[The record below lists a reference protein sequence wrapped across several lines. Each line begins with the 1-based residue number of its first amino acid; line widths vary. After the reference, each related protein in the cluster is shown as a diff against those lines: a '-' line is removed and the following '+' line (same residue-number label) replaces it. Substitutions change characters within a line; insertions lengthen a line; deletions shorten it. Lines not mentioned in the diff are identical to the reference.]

1 MTCTLNILLPT
12 IRFSAMAKD
21 IIIQLLRAGEENR
34 DVHVTIADGQEDEE
48 KRRWILASAA
58 PLSKDGRLTYIGL
71 KDPTERLCRAVQIE
85 SEWVLLV
92 ADDDLFSINY
102 LRCALDAAR
111 TAAPAV
117 TAFVPR
123 LYLSYSP
130 KVHLLYRLKP
140 INEPDQCGR
149 LTSLFTQ
156 GHNGLLTFGV
166 MRRRLFR
173 EWMDFVRTKPI
184 WPSYS
189 DQLLVSYL
197 AMKGWLLP
205 MAEECAILKNDG
217 DWHDPPR
224 AIRKDARSYQEEFLT
239 LFHEVFWTADLVA
252 FLRERGLE
260 DEAVPAVMGRV
271 RTLLSNGAANV
282 PLRLA
287 VLDIEPSARVRE
299 ANELVQRLAAK
310 ADTMLAQSLHEQIR
324 FLEKIVEVSRSL
336 DRLSCPAPSVPEQGE
351 HKRKTIPVGPF
362 IGSGKESGA
371 READPAVSVIVPC
384 YAQAEFLTEAVESV
398 IAQTYGDWECLIVDD
413 GSPDHTAQV
422 ARDLITR
429 YPDKRI
435 RLIRKTNGGLS
446 DARNAGIREARGR
459 YILPLD
465 ADDRLDPCYLAE
477 TVPVLDNNPDI
488 AIVYVDERTF
498 GDTEGVH
505 RKGVVTLG
513 NLFVGDVHDYCSL
526 YRRSVWER
534 VGGYSP
540 AMYLGAEDWC
550 FWIGAAKL
558 GFRSY
563 HVEQPLFWYR
573 KRRGTMVERV
583 QANINVV
590 KAHLVFHHPDLFT
603 EAGKEKARLILSSPS
618 ETVREQLK
626 KACALHPD
634 NELLEVF
641 SRFVQGGEASS
652 KPTVLQAN
660 GAWANER
667 EARWVTVA
675 TFLEQILREI
685 RRNDPNRSLRILD
698 VGCGSGWLTDRVS
711 MYGSCEGVDADSLA
725 IAEARRQFPHLR
737 FEVCETGSL
746 PSSLTTASYDVI
758 LCSRLLEGMTQEV
771 RDTICEQL
779 VRLLKPNGYLIL
791 TMRRGEAWEQWKAA
805 GLDPVQAEAWMTEA
819 QAAELMTAHGFCPIE
834 VGRLHVEIAEHRYI
848 PAPTPADLKSSEL
861 IPLDQVWLCQLGMAA
876 SPSTVRRRPTVS
888 VIVPTCNRPDRLRE
902 ALQSVLAQSYRDFEI
917 IVVNDGAVDVGAAV
931 EALNTDGR
939 ITLIKHDRNRGLAAA
954 RNTGIRMARGKYIAY
969 LDDDDRYLPD
979 HLETLVTLLEK
990 GPYKAAYTDAW
1001 RVHERYQEGRYV
1013 EVGRDVPYS
1022 QDFSFPHLLVG
1033 NYFPVLCVMHE
1044 RGCLEEVGFFDE
1056 SLFAH
1061 EDWDLWIRM
1070 AEKFPFIHVKKVTA
1084 EFTWRTDGSSMTSST
1099 RHTYYRTTDI
1109 IYRKYRPLAERF
1121 PGVPAAQERQ
1131 LAEFKKHFQSDRF
1144 ACSIII
1150 PMYNNLEL
1158 TKQCLTAM
1166 ASSTTGV
1173 DYEVILVDNGSADG
1187 TTAFLQTLQGDV
1199 QVIRNDENLGFAK
1212 ACNQGAKAAR
1222 GKYLVFLNNDTIPQ
1236 PNWLGPLV
1244 QEVEEHPEVGVVGS
1258 KLLYPDGTI
1267 QHAGVVFMRE
1277 SLGPYHIYQKV
1288 PADSP
1293 AVNRRREFQV
1303 VTAACLLIRRDL
1315 FEAVGGFDERFINGF
1330 EDVDLCLKVRRRGA
1344 QVVYQPRSVLVHL
1357 EGQTLGR
1364 KVGEAGNYRL
1374 LRERWNNLLW
1384 LEDEDL
1390 HYHTDGYKLVGDH
1403 PDVNRA
1409 TQVVPLTDVR
1419 DRAVWAH
1426 VAAVQAAAIKKDW
1439 EAVRRELQLVKEWP
1453 NDRLVL
1459 SWGAKVAERLKEPLW
1474 QARFLSRAVELGA
1487 TADERISLARLLLEQ
1502 GDLVGAEQ
1510 QLRAALRSE
1519 ADHPEGLLLCGVL
1532 CMQREQY
1539 GEAESLFARALK
1551 AGADRRK
1558 CLMGMGMAAIGRS
1571 YPQGAWEKFCE
1582 VLVDQPDDAE
1592 AIHWLLRAGTAQNRW
1607 EELSRCLEPYVKRN
1621 PGDLAVRFALAGVW
1635 LRADRVEEA
1644 RREQEAIRALNPQF
1658 DGLAELEQAIARKE
1672 AMQTVS
1678 ATEE

>member
-1 MTCTLNILLPT
+1 MGLINILLPT

-21 IIIQLLRAGEENR
+21 IMVQLFRAGEENR
-34 DVHVTIADGQEDEE
+34 DVHVTIADGQENEE
-48 KRRWILASAA
+48 KKRWILASADL
-58 PLSKDGRLTYIGL
+58 LSKDGRFAYIGL
-71 KDPTERLCRAVQIE
+71 QNPTERLYRAAQIE

-102 LRCALDAAR
+102 LRCALDAVR

-130 KVHLLYRLKP
+130 KTHLLYRLKP
-140 INEPDQCGR
+140 INGPDQRER

-166 MRRRLFR
+166 MRRRLFW

-189 DQLLVSYL
+189 DQLFVSYL

-205 MAEECAILKNDG
+205 MAEECAILKDDG
-217 DWHDPPR
+217 DWHDPPQ

-239 LFHEVFWTADLVA
+239 LFHEVFWTADLFA

-271 RTLLSNGAANV
+271 RTLLGNGAASF
-282 PLRLA
+282 PLRLS
-287 VLDIEPSARVRE
+287 VLDIKPSPRVRE
-299 ANELVQRLAAK
+299 AKEFVEQLAAE
-310 ADTMLAQSLHEQIR
+310 ANTMLAKSLHEQIR
-324 FLEKIVEVSRSL
+324 FLEEIVEVSRSL
-336 DRLSCPAPSVPEQGE
+336 GWQSGPASAVPEQDE
-351 HKRKTIPVGPF
+351 HGGKTTPVSPF
-362 IGSGKESGA
+362 ISSGTESGA
-371 READPAVSVIVPC
+371 READPTVSVIVPC
-384 YAQAEFLTEAVESV
+384 YAQADFLAEAIESV
-398 IAQTYGDWECLIVDD
+398 VTQTFSDWECLIVDD

-422 ARDLITR
+422 ARDLIAR

-465 ADDRLDPCYLAE
+465 ADDRLDPRYLAE
-477 TVPVLDNNPDI
+477 TVPILERNPDI

-498 GDTEGVH
+498 GETEGVH
-505 RKGVVTLG
+505 RKGVVTLESLLVG
-513 NLFVGDVHDYCSL
+513 NVHDYCSL

-563 HVEQPLFWYR
+563 HVGQPLFWYR
-573 KRRGTMVERV
+573 RRRGTMVERV
-583 QANINVV
+583 QANMNVI
-590 KAHLVFHHPDLFT
+590 KAHIVFHYPDLFI
-603 EAGKEKARLILSSPS
+603 ESGKEKARRILSSPS
-618 ETVREQLK
+618 EAVREQLK
-626 KACALHPD
+626 KARALHPD

-641 SRFVQGGEASS
+641 SRFVQGDEESG
-652 KPTVLQAN
+652 KPTALRGN
-660 GAWANER
+660 GTWANER
-667 EARWVTVA
+667 EARWVEVA

-685 RRNDPNRSLRILD
+685 RRNDPNRPLRILD

-711 MYGSCEGVDADSLA
+711 MYGSCEGVDPDPLA
-725 IAEARRQFPHLR
+725 IADARRQFPHLR
-737 FEVCETGSL
+737 FEACEAGRLPPSL
-746 PSSLTTASYDVI
+746 KTASYDIV
-758 LCSRLLEGMTQEV
+758 LCSRMLEGIRQEM
-771 RDTICEQL
+771 RDAICKQL
-779 VRLLKPNGYLIL
+779 TRLLKPNGHLIL
-791 TMRRGEAWEQWKAA
+791 TMRRGEIWEQWSKA
-805 GLDPVQAEAWMTEA
+805 GLPSNQAETWMTEA
-819 QAAELMTAHGFCPIE
+819 QVSELVAAHGFRPIQVE
-834 VGRLHVEIAEHRYI
+834 RLYVEIPERRYV
-848 PAPTPADLKSSEL
+848 PAPTPADLKSREL
-861 IPLDQVWLCQLGMAA
+861 IPLDQVWVCRLGMPA
-876 SPSTVRRRPTVS
+876 SPSTVLGQPTVS

-902 ALQSVLAQSYRDFEI
+902 TLQSVLAQSYRDFEI
-917 IVVNDGAVDVGAAV
+917 IVVNDGNVDVSSVIG
-931 EALNTDGR
+931 ALNTDDR

-954 RNTGIRMARGKYIAY
+954 RNTGIRVARGKYIAY

-979 HLETLVTLLEK
+979 HLETLVTVLEK
-990 GPYKAAYTDAW
+990 GQCKAAYSDAW
-1001 RVHERYQEGRYV
+1001 RVHEQYEEGRYV

-1022 QDFSFPHLLVG
+1022 QDFSFPHLLVM

-1044 RGCLEEVGFFDE
+1044 RSCLEEVGFFDE

-1109 IYRKYRPLAERF
+1109 IYQKYRPLAERF
-1121 PGVPAAQERQ
+1121 PGVLAAQEWQ
-1131 LAEFKKHFQSDRF
+1131 SAEFKKQFQSDRF
-1144 ACSIII
+1144 VCSIII
-1150 PMYNNLEL
+1150 PVHNGLDL
-1158 TKQCLTAM
+1158 TKQCLTAL
-1166 ASSTTGV
+1166 ASATTDV
-1173 DYEVILVDNGSADG
+1173 RYEVILVDNGSTDG
-1187 TTAFLQTLQGDV
+1187 TAAFLQTLRGDV
-1199 QVIRNDENLGFAK
+1199 RIIRNDENLGFAK

-1222 GKYLVFLNNDTIPQ
+1222 GRYLVFLNNDTVPQ
-1236 PNWLGPLV
+1236 PNWLSPLV
-1244 QEVEEHPEVGVVGS
+1244 QEVEEHPEVGMVGS
-1258 KLLYPDGTI
+1258 KLLYPDGTV
-1267 QHAGVVFMRE
+1267 QHAGVVFSRD
-1277 SLGPYHIYQKV
+1277 GAPYHVYRRV
-1288 PADSP
+1288 SADSP
-1293 AVNRRREFQV
+1293 AVGKRREFQV

-1315 FEAVGGFDERFINGF
+1315 FEAVGGFDEAFVNGF

-1344 QVVYQPRSVLVHL
+1344 QVVYQPRSALIHL

-1364 KVGEAGNYRL
+1364 KAGESDNDRL

-1390 HYHTDGYKLVGDH
+1390 HYHTDGYKLVGDLSGA
-1403 PDVNRA
+1403 NRA
-1409 TQVVPLTDVR
+1409 TRVVPLTDVH
-1419 DRAVWAH
+1419 DRACWAH
-1426 VAAVQAAAIKKDW
+1426 VAAAQAAALKKDW
-1439 EAVRRELQLVKEWP
+1439 EAVRREIHLVDDWP

-1459 SWGAKVAERLKEPLW
+1459 LWGAKVAERLKDPVC
-1474 QARFLSRAVELGA
+1474 QVRFLARAVELGA
-1487 TADERISLARLLLEQ
+1487 TSDERFSLARLLLEQ
-1502 GDLVGAEQ
+1502 GDLVGTDQ
-1510 QLRAALRSE
+1510 QLRAALRLQT
-1519 ADHPEGLLLCGVL
+1519 DHPEGLFLQGVL

-1539 GEAESLFARALK
+1539 GEAESSFARALK
-1551 AGADRRK
+1551 AGANRRK
-1558 CLMGMGMAAIGRS
+1558 CLMGMGMAAMGRS

-1582 VLVDQPDDAE
+1582 VLTDHPDDPE

-1607 EELSRCLEPYVKRN
+1607 EELSRYVRAYVERN
-1621 PGDLAVRFALAGVW
+1621 PGDLATRFALTGVL
-1635 LRADRVEEA
+1635 LRADRIEEA
-1644 RREQEAIRALNPQF
+1644 RKEQEVIRALDPAY
-1658 DGLAELEQAIARKE
+1658 DGLAELEEAISKKE
-1672 AMQTVS
+1672 AILAVE
-1678 ATEE
+1678 ATEG

>member
-1 MTCTLNILLPT
+1 MGSINILLPT

-21 IIIQLLRAGEENR
+21 IMAELFRAGEENR
-34 DVHVTIADGQEDEE
+34 DVHVTIADGQENEE
-48 KRRWILASAA
+48 KKRWILASADL
-58 PLSKDGRLTYIGL
+58 LSKDGRFTYIGL
-71 KDPTERLCRAVQIE
+71 QNPIERLYRAAQIE

-102 LRCALDAAR
+102 LRCAFDAVR
-111 TAAPAV
+111 TAEPAV

-205 MAEECAILKNDG
+205 MAEECAILKDDG
-217 DWHDPPR
+217 DWHDPPQ

-239 LFHEVFWTADLVA
+239 LFHEMFWTADLFA
-252 FLRERGLE
+252 FLREHGLE

-271 RTLLSNGAANV
+271 RTLLGNGAANF
-282 PLRLA
+282 PLRLS
-287 VLDIEPSARVRE
+287 VLDIKSSPRVRE
-299 ANELVQRLAAK
+299 AKELVQKLAAE
-310 ADTMLAQSLHEQIR
+310 ADTMLAKSLNEQIR
-324 FLEKIVEVSRSL
+324 FLEEIVEVSRSL
-336 DRLSCPAPSVPEQGE
+336 DRQSGPAPAVPEQDE
-351 HKRKTIPVGPF
+351 HRGKTTPVNPYT
-362 IGSGKESGA
+362 GSGRENGA
-371 READPAVSVIVPC
+371 RETDPAVSVIVPC
-384 YAQAEFLTEAVESV
+384 YAQADFLAEAIESV
-398 IAQTYGDWECLIVDD
+398 VTQTFGDWECLIVDD

-422 ARDLITR
+422 ARDLIAR

-446 DARNAGIREARGR
+446 DARNAGIREGRGR

-465 ADDRLDPCYLAE
+465 ADDRLDPRYLAE
-477 TVPVLDNNPDI
+477 TVPILERNPDI
-488 AIVYVDERTF
+488 AIVYVDERNF
-498 GDTEGVH
+498 GEAEHVH

-513 NLFVGDVHDYCSL
+513 NLLVGNVHDYCSL

-563 HVEQPLFWYR
+563 HVEQPLFWHR
-573 KRRGTMVERV
+573 RRRGTMVGRV
-583 QANINVV
+583 QANMNVI
-590 KAHLVFHHPDLFT
+590 KAHIVFHYPDLFI
-603 EAGKEKARLILSSPS
+603 ESGKEKARLILSSPS
-618 ETVREQLK
+618 EAVREQLK
-626 KACALHPD
+626 KARALHPD
-634 NELLEVF
+634 NELLEMF
-641 SRFVQGGEASS
+641 WQFMQGSEASS
-652 KPTVLQAN
+652 KPTVLQGN
-660 GAWANER
+660 GMWANER
-667 EARWVTVA
+667 EARWIKVA

-685 RRNDPNRSLRILD
+685 RRNDPTRLLRILD

-711 MYGSCEGVDADSLA
+711 MYGSCEGVDPDLLA

-737 FEVCETGSL
+737 FEACEAGRLPPSL
-746 PSSLTTASYDVI
+746 KTASYDVV
-758 LCSRLLEGMTQEV
+758 LCSRLLEGMTQEM
-771 RDTICEQL
+771 RDTICKQL
-779 VRLLKPNGYLIL
+779 TRLLKPDGYLIL
-791 TMRRGEAWEQWKAA
+791 TMRRSEAWEQWKAA
-805 GLDPVQAEAWMTEA
+805 GLDPAQAETWMTEA
-819 QAAELMTAHGFCPIE
+819 QAAELMTAHGVCPVE
-834 VGRLHVEIAEHRYI
+834 VERLHVEIPERRYV
-848 PAPTPADLKSSEL
+848 PAPTPADLKSREL
-861 IPLDQVWLCQLGMAA
+861 IPLDQVWLCRLDMAA
-876 SPSTVRRRPTVS
+876 SPSTVRRRPMVS

-917 IVVNDGAVDVGAAV
+917 IVVNDGAVDVGGAV
-931 EALNTDGR
+931 DALNTDGR

-979 HLETLVTLLEK
+979 HLETLVAVLEK
-990 GPYKAAYTDAW
+990 GPYKAAYSDAW
-1001 RVHERYQEGRYV
+1001 RVHERCEGERYV
-1013 EVGRDVPYS
+1013 EVGRDLPYS
-1022 QDFSFPHLLVG
+1022 QDFSLPHLLIG

-1044 RGCLEEVGFFDE
+1044 RSCLEETGCFDE

-1070 AEKFPFIHVKKVTA
+1070 AEKFPFLHVKKVTA

-1109 IYRKYRPLAERF
+1109 IYQKYGPLAERF
-1121 PGVPAAQERQ
+1121 PGVPAAQERH
-1131 LAEFKKHFQSDRF
+1131 LAEFKKQFQSDRF

-1150 PMYNNLEL
+1150 PVFNNLEL
-1158 TKQCLTAM
+1158 TQQCLTAL
-1166 ASSTTGV
+1166 ASATTGV
-1173 DYEVILVDNGSADG
+1173 DYEVILIDNGSTDG
-1187 TTAFLQTLQGDV
+1187 TAAFLQTLQGDV
-1199 QVIRNDENLGFAK
+1199 RIIQNNENLGFAK

-1222 GKYLVFLNNDTIPQ
+1222 GKYLIFLNNDTIPQ
-1236 PNWLGPLV
+1236 PDWLGPLV

-1277 SLGPYHIYQKV
+1277 GLCPYHIYQKM

-1293 AVNRRREFQV
+1293 AVNRRREFQA

-1315 FEAVGGFDERFINGF
+1315 FEAVGGFDEAFVNGF
-1330 EDVDLCLKVRRRGA
+1330 EDVDLCLKVCRRGA
-1344 QVVYQPRSVLVHL
+1344 QVVYQPRSVLIHL

-1364 KVGEAGNYRL
+1364 KAGEADNYRL

-1390 HYHTDGYKLVGDH
+1390 HYHTDGYKLVGDR
-1403 PDVNRA
+1403 PGVNRA

-1419 DRAVWAH
+1419 DRAAWAH
-1426 VAAVQAAAIKKDW
+1426 VAAAQAAALKKDW
-1439 EAVRRELQLVKEWP
+1439 EAVKRELQFMDEWP

-1459 SWGAKVAERLKEPLW
+1459 LWGSRVAERLKEPVCR
-1474 QARFLSRAVELGA
+1474 ARFLARALELGA
-1487 TADERISLARLLLEQ
+1487 TTDERISLARLLLEQ
-1502 GDLVGAEQ
+1502 GDVVGAEQ
-1510 QLRAALRSE
+1510 QLGAALRLQ
-1519 ADHPEGLLLCGVL
+1519 ADHAEGLLLQGVL

-1551 AGADRRK
+1551 ASADRRK
-1558 CLMGMGMAAIGRS
+1558 CLMGMGMAAMGRS

-1607 EELSRCLEPYVKRN
+1607 EELSRYLESYVRRN

-1635 LRADRVEEA
+1635 LRADRVEES
-1644 RREQEAIRALNPQF
+1644 RRELETIRALNPQF

-1678 ATEE
+1678 AAEE

>member
-1 MTCTLNILLPT
+1 MGSINILLPT

-21 IIIQLLRAGEENR
+21 IMTQLFRAGEENR
-34 DVHVTIADGQEDEE
+34 DVHVTIADGQEKEE
-48 KRRWILASAA
+48 KKRWILASADL
-58 PLSKDGRLTYIGL
+58 LSKHGRFTYIGL
-71 KDPTERLCRAVQIE
+71 QNPTERLYRAAQIE

-102 LRCALDAAR
+102 LRCALDAVR
-111 TAAPAV
+111 TASPAV

-130 KVHLLYRLKP
+130 KTHLLYRLKP
-140 INEPDQCGR
+140 INGPDQRGR
-149 LTSLFTQ
+149 LTSLFAQ

-189 DQLLVSYL
+189 DQLFVGYL

-205 MAEECAILKNDG
+205 MAEECAILKDDG
-217 DWHDPPR
+217 DWHDPPQ

-239 LFHEVFWTADLVA
+239 LFHEVFWTADLFA

-271 RTLLSNGAANV
+271 RTLLGNGAANF
-282 PLRLA
+282 PLRLS
-287 VLDIEPSARVRE
+287 VLNIKPGPRVQE
-299 ANELVQRLAAK
+299 AKEHVQKLAAQ
-310 ADTMLAQSLHEQIR
+310 ADTMLAKSLHEQIR
-324 FLEKIVEVSRSL
+324 FLEEIVEVSRSL
-336 DRLSCPAPSVPEQGE
+336 DRQSGPAPAVPEQDE
-351 HKRKTIPVGPF
+351 HRGKTTPVSPF
-362 IGSGKESGA
+362 ISSGTQSGA

-384 YAQAEFLTEAVESV
+384 YAQADFLAEAIESV
-398 IAQTYGDWECLIVDD
+398 VTQTFGDWECLIVDD

-422 ARDLITR
+422 ARDLIAR

-465 ADDRLDPCYLAE
+465 ADDRLDPRYLAE
-477 TVPVLDNNPDI
+477 TVPILERNLDI
-488 AIVYVDERTF
+488 AIVYVDERNF
-498 GDTEGVH
+498 GEAEHVH

-513 NLFVGDVHDYCSL
+513 NLLVGNVHDYCSL

-583 QANINVV
+583 QANMNVI
-590 KAHLVFHHPDLFT
+590 KSHIVFHYPDLFI
-603 EAGKEKARLILSSPS
+603 ESGKEKARLILSSPS
-618 ETVREQLK
+618 EAVREQLK
-626 KACALHPD
+626 KARALHPD

-641 SRFVQGGEASS
+641 WRFMQGGEESS
-652 KPTVLQAN
+652 KPTVLQGN
-660 GAWANER
+660 GMWMNEQ
-667 EARWVTVA
+667 EARWIKAA
-675 TFLEQILREI
+675 TFLEQILREV

-711 MYGSCEGVDADSLA
+711 MYGSCEGVDPDPLA
-725 IAEARRQFPHLR
+725 IADARRQFPHLR
-737 FEVCETGSL
+737 FEACEAGQLPPSL
-746 PSSLTTASYDVI
+746 KTASYDVV
-758 LCSRLLEGMTQEV
+758 LCSRLLEGMTQEM
-771 RDTICEQL
+771 RDTLCKQL

-805 GLDPVQAEAWMTEA
+805 GLHPVQAEAWMTEA

-834 VGRLHVEIAEHRYI
+834 VERLHVEIPERRYV
-848 PAPTPADLKSSEL
+848 PAPTPADLKSREL
-861 IPLDQVWLCQLGMAA
+861 IPLDQVWLCRLGMAA
-876 SPSTVRRRPTVS
+876 SPSTVRRRPMVS

-917 IVVNDGAVDVGAAV
+917 IVVNDGSIDVSSVVGS
-931 EALNTDGR
+931 LNADGV
-939 ITLIKHDRNRGLAAA
+939 ITLINHDHNRGLAAA

-979 HLETLVTLLEK
+979 HLETLVTVLEK

-1001 RVHERYQEGRYV
+1001 RIHERCERERYV
-1013 EVGRDVPYS
+1013 EIGWDLPYS
-1022 QDFSFPHLLVG
+1022 EEFSLPHLLIG

-1044 RGCLEEVGFFDE
+1044 RSCLEEVGFFDE

-1099 RHTYYRTTDI
+1099 QHTYYRTTDI

-1131 LAEFKKHFQSDRF
+1131 LAEFKKQFQSDRF
-1144 ACSIII
+1144 VCSIII
-1150 PMYNNLEL
+1150 PVYNNLEL

-1199 QVIRNDENLGFAK
+1199 RIIRNDENLGFAK

-1244 QEVEEHPEVGVVGS
+1244 QEVDEHPEVGIVGS

-1277 SLGPYHIYQKV
+1277 GLGPYHIYQKM

-1293 AVNRRREFQV
+1293 AVNRRREFQA

-1315 FEAVGGFDERFINGF
+1315 FETVGGFDEAFVNGF
-1330 EDVDLCLKVRRRGA
+1330 EDVDLCLKVRRRGD
-1344 QVVYQPRSVLVHL
+1344 QVVYQPRSVLIHL

-1364 KVGEAGNYRL
+1364 KAGEDDNYRL
-1374 LRERWNNLLW
+1374 LRDRWNNLVW
-1384 LEDEDL
+1384 LEDQDL
-1390 HYHTDGYKLVGDH
+1390 HYHTDGYKLVGDL
-1403 PDVNRA
+1403 PGVNRA
-1409 TQVVPLTDVR
+1409 TQVVPLADVR

-1426 VAAVQAAAIKKDW
+1426 VAAVQAAALKKDW
-1439 EAVRRELQLVKEWP
+1439 EVVRREIHLADDWP
-1453 NDRLVL
+1453 NDRFVL
-1459 SWGAKVAERLKEPLW
+1459 AWGASVAKRLQEL
-1474 QARFLSRAVELGA
+1474 AAHIRFLSRFVSL
-1487 TADERISLARLLLEQ
+1487 TDEPAERLALARLLLEQ
-1502 GDLVGAEQ
+1502 KNLPAAEEQ
-1510 QLRAALRSE
+1510 VRMALASVP
-1519 ADHPEGLLLCGVL
+1519 DHPEGLFLQGVL

-1539 GEAESLFARALK
+1539 VEAERAFST
-1551 AGADRRK
+1551 AFHRGADRAK
-1558 CLMGMGMAAIGRS
+1558 CLMGMGMAAMGRS

-1582 VLVDQPDDAE
+1582 VLADHPDDPE
-1592 AIHWLLRAGTAQNRW
+1592 AIHWLLRAGAAQNRW
-1607 EELSRCLEPYVKRN
+1607 GELIRYVRAYVERN
-1621 PGDLAVRFALAGVW
+1621 PGDLATRFALTGVL
-1635 LRADRVEEA
+1635 LRADRIEEA
-1644 RREQEAIRALNPQF
+1644 RKEQEVIRALDPAY
-1658 DGLAELEQAIARKE
+1658 DGLAELEEAISKKE
-1672 AMQTVS
+1672 AVLAVE
-1678 ATEE
+1678 ATEG